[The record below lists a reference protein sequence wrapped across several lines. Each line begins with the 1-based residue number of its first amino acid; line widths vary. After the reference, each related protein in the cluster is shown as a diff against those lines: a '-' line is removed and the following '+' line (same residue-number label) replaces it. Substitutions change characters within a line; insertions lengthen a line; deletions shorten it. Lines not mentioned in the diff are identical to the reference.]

1 MLVLARAC
9 RTRFLDQRETIA
21 DRAGAKGLWRRVTEA
36 T

>member
-9 RTRFLDQRETIA
+9 RARFLDQRETVA
-21 DRAGAKGLWRRVTEA
+21 DRAGAKGLLRRFTEA